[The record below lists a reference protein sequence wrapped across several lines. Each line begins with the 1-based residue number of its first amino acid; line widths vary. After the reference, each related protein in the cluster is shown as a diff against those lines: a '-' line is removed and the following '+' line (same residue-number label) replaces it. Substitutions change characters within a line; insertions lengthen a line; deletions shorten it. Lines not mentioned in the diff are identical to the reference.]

1 RLACASR
8 AMPDVWGG
16 RSGYPPLPPQ
26 AGDMTPLPLT
36 SNLWSLDET
45 EPNAAGALPLKVP
58 NPETET
64 VMLAENW
71 LRDEL
76 WVLDTN
82 PPHVNTPWDSLLPI
96 TPVPVHEPVTVSGK
110 VKPPPPGPPPLA
122 GVLSV
127 PTGTRNPEQVSL
139 SLTVALRVALP
150 RSLLTT
156 NAASGMTKQPEA
168 SVRGGCVGSGSG
180 TKMNTERTVIFWAP
194 PLPPGLT

>member
-1 RLACASR
+1 
-8 AMPDVWGG
+8 
-16 RSGYPPLPPQ
+16 
-26 AGDMTPLPLT
+26 
-36 SNLWSLDET
+36 
-45 EPNAAGALPLKVP
+45 
-58 NPETET
+58 
-64 VMLAENW
+64 
-71 LRDEL
+71 DEL

-139 SLTVALRVALP
+139 LLTVALRVALP

-168 SVRGGCVGSGSG
+168 SVRGGCVGSGLG

-194 PLPPGLT
+194 PLPPGLTRKSVRSTLTNWLEPSTGLKKLAEADVSVVVKLPGPAPKPPA